1 MSVQLFV
8 SSTALE
14 RGHLEVTGD
23 EHHYLSHVRRL
34 GVGDWVVLFNGE
46 GRRASAQIKS
56 IEPSAT
62 QLEVG
67 EPEDLPKPSFSLEI
81 AIALLKGDHMDQ
93 AITKMVE
100 LGVATIRPIITE
112 RTIVRLKGARV
123 LQKQKRFESLVTAAA
138 RQSQNPHPATVAT
151 IEPLS
156 ALLARPHHAELK
168 LIPDVGD
175 GTLALSEEMA
185 RREQA
190 PGSALVLI
198 GPEGGFTEA
207 EVSAARVAGFS
218 PVSLGKRVMRAET
231 ACMAMAS
238 IMAFAYGDVGS

>member
-8 SSTALE
+8 SSTSIKQ
-14 RGHLEVTGD
+14 GHLELRGD

-34 GVGDWVVLFNGE
+34 GVGDWVVLFNGT
-46 GRRASAQIKS
+46 GTRASAQIKS
-56 IEPSAT
+56 IASSAT

-81 AIALLKGDHMDQ
+81 AVALLKGDHMDQ

-112 RTIVRLKGARV
+112 RTIVRLKGARL

-138 RQSQNPHPATVAT
+138 RQSQNPHPATVAA

-156 ALLARPHHAELK
+156 ALLARPHQAEVK
-168 LIPDVGD
+168 LIPNVGD
-175 GTLALSEEMA
+175 GTLALSKEMA
-185 RREQA
+185 KCEHT

-207 EVSAARVAGFS
+207 EVSAACAVGFS
-218 PVSLGKRVMRAET
+218 PVSLGQRVMRAET
-231 ACMAMAS
+231 ACIAMAS
-238 IMAFAYGDVGS
+238 IMTFAYGDVGS